1 MPKSKSFAPLAAT
14 LVLGAIGAGNARAQ
28 TLADTAAATPD
39 LANVVLEF
47 GDTEALFGAASG
59 GPKAGPYYGGLTT
72 LGLTYGGVRT
82 APCACRLHVSAQQIR
97 GRGLSDAIGA
107 IDTITGIEAPAQT
120 SLFELWVDQLVV
132 GGVADIRIG
141 RQAADQEF
149 MVSRY
154 AGGLVNASFGWPTLP
169 ASDLPAGGPAYPFAM
184 TGIRLA
190 VHAGDRVGLR
200 LGAYDSNQDGAGF
213 SLRGGTFAIA
223 ELALRP
229 DPQAALPTA
238 IKLGGWYDSN
248 DFADQHLDT
257 DDLSLA
263 APRSN
268 GTPRLHRGDFSLYAM
283 IDQALL
289 RTATRRIGGFARVM
303 AAPSGRNPVALFAD
317 AGVSV
322 QGPIAGRPDDNF
334 SAGIG
339 YARASRAALALAA
352 DQARRAS
359 LAPPEAQAE
368 TIFEL
373 TYDWQAA
380 PRFAVQLDVQY
391 LHHPGAGMPDYDV
404 ARAARDDALVLGV
417 VTHLAF

>member
-1 MPKSKSFAPLAAT
+1 MPKSKSLAPLAAA
-14 LVLGAIGAGNARAQ
+14 LVLGAICAGAARAQ
-28 TLADTAAATPD
+28 SLAGTTVDALDRAD
-39 LANVVLEF
+39 LALDF

-59 GPKAGPYYGGLTT
+59 GTKAGPYYDGLTT
-72 LGLTYGGVRT
+72 LGLTYGSVRA

-120 SLFELWVDQLVV
+120 SLFEIWYDQLVDD
-132 GGVADIRIG
+132 GAADIRIG

-190 VHAGDRVGLR
+190 VHPGDRVGLR
-200 LGAYDSNQDGAGF
+200 FGIYDSNQDGAGF
-213 SLRGGTFAIA
+213 SLRGGAFAIA

-229 DPQAALPTA
+229 DPQAALPTT
-238 IKLGGWYDSN
+238 IKLGGWYNSN
-248 DFADQHLDT
+248 DFADQHRDT

-263 APRSN
+263 SPRSN
-268 GTPRLHRGDFSLYAM
+268 GAPQLHHGDFSFYAM

-303 AAPSGRNPVALFAD
+303 AAPSGRNPVAFFAD

-322 QGPIAGRPDDNF
+322 QGPIAGRPDDNL
-334 SAGIG
+334 SVGIG
-339 YARASRAALALAA
+339 YARASRAALAMAA
-352 DQARRAS
+352 DQARRAG
-359 LAPPEAQAE
+359 LAPPDAKAE

-373 TYDWQAA
+373 TYDWQVT
-380 PRFAVQLDVQY
+380 PRFGVQPDLQY
-391 LHHPGAGMPDYDV
+391 LHHPGAGLPDYDV
-404 ARAARDDALVLGV
+404 ARVARDDALVLGV